1 MITAE
6 IIEIFKSLKSM
17 IWINAQLCRNIYGY
31 NLDISKSEV
40 INTFSGLKP
49 EEIQIDEIFE

>member
-17 IWINAQLCRNIYGY
+17 IWINAQLCRNIYGD

-40 INTFSGLKP
+40 INTFSGLKL
-49 EEIQIDEIFE
+49 EKNQIDEIFE